1 MAVLAFALL
10 TTAAC
15 GKKDES
21 PQADPTFG
29 TVLSGTPSAD
39 PSAAASGA
47 PGASNAPKPSST
59 GGGQQ
64 APTYPSSAKDY
75 GIATLTAWAGG
86 NKSRLDQLAA
96 QPAVMQ
102 FASHQVGSNQWTTV
116 NCSVPT
122 SGYTM
127 CVYRNGHGDEVEVT
141 MQDSQLG
148 HPTATTDARVDK
160 TRYPAAAADYVGTF
174 LNAWGVGNTQRM
186 TRMSS
191 SSVVGFF
198 TGKKPPSSGSET
210 HATQNGST
218 WTVNTTGRPLGELSF
233 KFTVNGSKLGGAN
246 AITAATGA

>member
-29 TVLSGTPSAD
+29 TVLSGTPTAD

-102 FASHQVGSNQWTTV
+102 LASHQVGSNQWTTV
-116 NCSVPT
+116 NCSTPT

-127 CVYRNGHGDEVEVT
+127 CKYRNGHGDEVEVT
-141 MQDSQLG
+141 MQNSQLG
-148 HPTATTDARVDK
+148 HPTATSEALVDK
-160 TRYPAAAADYVGTF
+160 TVFPSAATQYVSTF
-174 LNAWGVGNTQRM
+174 MNAWSEGNTQRM
-186 TRMSS
+186 TRLSG
-191 SSVVGFF
+191 SSVVSGLA
-198 TGKKPPSSGSET
+198 GKSPPSSGST
-210 HATQNGST
+210 NSATQNGST
-218 WTVNTTGRPLGELSF
+218 WTVVASGLPVGEPSYA
-233 KFTVNGSKLGGAN
+233 FTLTGSKLGSAN
-246 AITAATGA
+246 AITAAKPA